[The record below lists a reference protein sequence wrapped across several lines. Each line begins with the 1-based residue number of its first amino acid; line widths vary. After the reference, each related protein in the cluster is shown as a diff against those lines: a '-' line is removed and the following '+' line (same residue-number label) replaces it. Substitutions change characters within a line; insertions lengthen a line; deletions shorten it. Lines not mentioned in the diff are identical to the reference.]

1 MTRKAT
7 PTALITGAAKRIGAS
22 IAEHLAANGYNIVL
36 HYHRSGDAA
45 QFVAADLTAR
55 FGVTVTLVQA
65 DLSDPS
71 TLDNFWRDL
80 PPCELLIHN
89 ASQFTRDT
97 LDTMTTEILR
107 QHLAV
112 HVESPLLL
120 SQGFMK
126 QLPANATG
134 NIILLGDGAFGW
146 SSSPQFFS
154 YAISKHA
161 WGSVID
167 LLASACAPHARANVI
182 TLGPTLMNAGDTEE
196 IFNRLA
202 ERAPLKRHGAPDEA
216 CQAIDFLLN
225 ASGVTGQTISLA
237 NGFGLAF
244 ARPM

>member
-1 MTRKAT
+1 MTSNAR
-7 PTALITGAAKRIGAS
+7 PTALITGAAKRIGS
-22 IAEHLAANGYNIVL
+22 MIAEHLAQAGYNIIL

-45 QFVAADLTAR
+45 QALATDLAAQ
-55 FGVTVTLVQA
+55 FGTTVTLVQA
-65 DLSDPS
+65 DLSDPER
-71 TLDNFWRDL
+71 LEHFWRDL

-97 LDTMTTEILR
+97 IDSMTAETLR

-126 QLPANATG
+126 QLPEGKTG
-134 NIILLGDGAFGW
+134 NIIILGDGTLGW

-167 LLASACAPHARANVI
+167 LLAAACAPRARCNVMA
-182 TLGPTLMNAGDTEE
+182 LGPTLTGEVDDASV
-196 IFNRLA
+196 FNRLA
-202 ERAPLKRHGAPDEA
+202 ARAPLKRHGSPDEV
-216 CQAIDFLLN
+216 CQAIDFLL
-225 ASGVTGQTISLA
+225 AAPGVTGQTISLA

-244 ARPM
+244 ARPV

>member
-1 MTRKAT
+1 MTRNAR
-7 PTALITGAAKRIGAS
+7 PTALVTGAAKRIGAS
-22 IAEHLAANGYNIVL
+22 IAEHLAVNGYNIIL

-45 QFVAADLTAR
+45 QSLAADLTAR
-55 FGVTVTLVQA
+55 FGATVTLQHA
-65 DLSDPS
+65 DLTNPS
-71 TLDNFWRDL
+71 ALENFWRDL

-97 LDTMTTEILR
+97 LDTMTAETLR

-126 QLPANATG
+126 QLPTDAEG
-134 NIILLGDGAFGW
+134 NIILLGDGALGW

-167 LLASACAPHARANVI
+167 LLAAACAPRARCNVI
-182 TLGPTLMNAGDTEE
+182 TIGPTLMNTGDTEE

-202 ERAPLKRHGAPDEA
+202 ERAPLKRHGTPAEVA
-216 CQAIDFLLN
+216 QAIDFLI
-225 ASGVTGQTISLA
+225 AAPGVTGQTISLA

-244 ARPM
+244 ARPV